1 MSVQAKA
8 DLDIQARGE
17 MDVRV
22 NSEAGMQAKANSDI
36 QVQAKSKPD
45 VQAKSERGPRPFP
58 GSKITFAPLPVEIF
72 MQPGQKP
79 AVVFT
84 TPCIQIERMTNGF
97 PPILAFENFMLE
109 MIGKVNDSELL
120 PIRLEPVCI

>member
-1 MSVQAKA
+1 MNTKQNCLYCAVAICLSAMPVQAMAETSVQVKTETGVPAKTE
-8 DLDIQARGE
+8 L
-17 MDVRV
+17 
-22 NSEAGMQAKANSDI
+22 
-36 QVQAKSKPD
+36 
-45 VQAKSERGPRPFP
+45 GPRPFP
-58 GSKITFAPLPVEIF
+58 GSKITFAPLPLEIF

-120 PIRLEPVCI
+120 PVRLEPVCI